1 MIRAIKAAMKYGGTL
16 IEVLDLV
23 EEINKSIRPDGKI
36 SRDERSKILKKFWA
50 VVKSMQAAR

>member
-1 MIRAIKAAMKYGGTL
+1 MIRAIRAAMNYGGTL
-16 IEVLDLV
+16 NEVLDLV

>member
-1 MIRAIKAAMKYGGTL
+1 MIRAIRAAMKYGGTL
-16 IEVLDLV
+16 NEVLDLV

-36 SRDERSKILKKFWA
+36 SRDERSKILKRFWA

>member
-16 IEVLDLV
+16 NEVLDLV

-36 SRDERSKILKKFWA
+36 SRDERSKILKKLWA
-50 VVKSMQAAR
+50 VV

>member
-1 MIRAIKAAMKYGGTL
+1 MIRAIKAAMKYGETL
-16 IEVLDLV
+16 NEVLDLV

>member
-1 MIRAIKAAMKYGGTL
+1 MKYGGTL
-16 IEVLDLV
+16 NEVLDLV

-36 SRDERSKILKKFWA
+36 SRNERSKILKKFWA